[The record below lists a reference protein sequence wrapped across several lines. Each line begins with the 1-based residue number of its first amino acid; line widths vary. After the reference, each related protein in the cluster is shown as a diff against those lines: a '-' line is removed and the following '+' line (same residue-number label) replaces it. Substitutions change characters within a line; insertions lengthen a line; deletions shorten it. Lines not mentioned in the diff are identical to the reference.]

1 MGSWK
6 TGHELAADGLP
17 QFLRDLAQ
25 ALETGAAD
33 GQFDGL
39 PLRELR
45 KLVLVAERH
54 DSGLTLK
61 LKAKRSGELRV
72 PTTRQGGGKPSP
84 KGGPQDT
91 PAGRRHDGRQAARDK
106 YRQLKKTLQ
115 ADFKA
120 LQALGDQG
128 RLPEAETL
136 ESFLSLAEL
145 MGQGE
150 QPGSAAAQVEMAQA
164 NTMFLDD
171 CQALRRACAARD
183 AAALAVVLE
192 RLARRKSACHA
203 QFR

>member
-17 QFLRDLAQ
+17 QFLRDLAE
-25 ALETGAAD
+25 ALETGVA
-33 GQFDGL
+33 GGVVGGLFDGL

-54 DSGLTLK
+54 GSGLTLK
-61 LKAKRSGELRV
+61 LKAKRASEIRV
-72 PTTRQGGGKPSP
+72 PTGPRHAPKAASP
-84 KGGPQDT
+84 PRPKAAQSGQ
-91 PAGRRHDGRQAARDK
+91 AQAARDK

-120 LQALGDQG
+120 LQAAADQG
-128 RLPEAETL
+128 RLPGAETL

-145 MGQGE
+145 MARGE
-150 QPGSAAAQVEMAQA
+150 QPVGGAAQVEMAQA
-164 NTMFLDD
+164 NTVFLDD